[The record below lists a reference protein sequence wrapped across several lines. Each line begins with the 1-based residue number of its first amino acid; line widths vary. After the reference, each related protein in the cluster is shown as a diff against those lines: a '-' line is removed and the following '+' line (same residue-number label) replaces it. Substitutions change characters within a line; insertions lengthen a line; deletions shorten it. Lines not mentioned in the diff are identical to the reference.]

1 MVFLAISRDLGAC
14 PSRGEAAQ
22 KRICALWSEPRRT
35 YPSPATWMVNRK
47 WRKVAVF
54 WSWRIIFFFFFYC
67 WCRPEAAQNLTP
79 FPFFS
84 LLSCLFVSLFLPI
97 DTTRAWLSESLVKEL
112 LSISRLIFF
121 LTLFRWSVNVVAIPL
136 TDTILFSS
144 DTQRMTRGLLP
155 AAFLQMLSFFPLLPL
170 SYTDSLDRSLASRLL
185 NQWTN
190 GLGIDSWPCKLVVI
204 SFWGGRDSLRMEEA
218 TKKNRRQHLASRWS
232 FADDETTQWRG
243 SSSLAI
249 AQNHYRALHRVVW
262 DRGANRPNRR
272 ELTGW
277 WKDPDAKIFSIAK

>member
-54 WSWRIIFFFFFYC
+54 WSWRIIFFFFFDC

-121 LTLFRWSVNVVAIPL
+121 LLSFDDQSTSSRFHWRTRSFFQVTPKEWHAVYCQQLFCKCC
-136 TDTILFSS
+136 LFS
-144 DTQRMTRGLLP
+144 L
-155 AAFLQMLSFFPLLPL
+155 FFP
-170 SYTDSLDRSLASRLL
+170 SLIPIRSTDRSRVVSL
-185 NQWTN
+185 TN
-190 GLGIDSWPCKLVVI
+190 ELTALESILGPVSW
-204 SFWGGRDSLRMEEA
+204 SWSLFEVAEILSGWRKQQ
-218 TKKNRRQHLASRWS
+218 KKNRRQHLASRWS

-249 AQNHYRALHRVVW
+249 AQNHYRALHRVV
-262 DRGANRPNRR
+262 G
-272 ELTGW
+272 
-277 WKDPDAKIFSIAK
+277 IAVPIGQIDEN